1 MEKTERIL
9 WLDRI
14 LIAIPPK
21 TLSSN
26 DIPVPSGIRYYK
38 PNRQTD
44 FFFLLRKIKKTK
56 KKKEQNPCNLH
67 TLKGSGSRRPQH
79 PPQRGETEWVAEC
92 HKLYPRGSG
101 STQLTMRALPQGHSL
116 CEGVSHGHCNLPLG
130 GGRLQTPQ
138 PPTKG
143 VSHHL
148 YESGGRSMP
157 LPLWGGGDEVTHLL
171 RETTH
176 NPFTPY
182 LFFRRITFFG
192 NLCLGY
198 IIIIL

>member
-130 GGRLQTPQ
+130 GVGCRRHNLPQ
-138 PPTKG
+138 RG
-143 VSHHL
+143 
-148 YESGGRSMP
+148 
-157 LPLWGGGDEVTHLL
+157 
-171 RETTH
+171 
-176 NPFTPY
+176 
-182 LFFRRITFFG
+182 
-192 NLCLGY
+192 
-198 IIIIL
+198 